1 MPSENNPEVQYEL
14 FEDKKAI
21 KFMDSH
27 SDDEKLIK
35 RIYGKYHQLSIDPYN
50 EAESSFKSRK
60 CPKCKKTRVGDY
72 RIIYFINESTK
83 EVEIIDIG
91 PRRSIYKKWDWFFKS
106 RLDSLVSRTRNC
118 LNFLVLFFFF

>member
-1 MPSENNPEVQYEL
+1 MPSENNPELHYEL

-60 CPKCKKTRVGDY
+60 CPKCKKTRVG
-72 RIIYFINESTK
+72 T
-83 EVEIIDIG
+83 IG
-91 PRRSIYKKWDWFFKS
+91 LYISSRNQLKKLK
-106 RLDSLVSRTRNC
+106 
-118 LNFLVLFFFF
+118 

>member
-21 KFMDSH
+21 KFMDNH

-35 RIYGKYHQLSIDPYN
+35 RIYDKYFQLSIDPYK
-50 EAESSFKSRK
+50 ESESSFKSKK
-60 CPKCKKTRVGDY
+60 CPKCKKTRVGGY
-72 RIIYFINESTK
+72 RIIYFINEPTK

-91 PRRSIYKKWDWFFKS
+91 PRKSIYKKW
-106 RLDSLVSRTRNC
+106 N
-118 LNFLVLFFFF
+118 

>member
-21 KFMDSH
+21 KFMDNH
-27 SDDEKLIK
+27 FHDEKLIK
-35 RIYGKYHQLSIDPYN
+35 RIYGKYRLLSINPYI

-83 EVEIIDIG
+83 QVEIIDIG
-91 PRRSIYKKWDWFFKS
+91 PRRSIYKKW
-106 RLDSLVSRTRNC
+106 N
-118 LNFLVLFFFF
+118 

>member
-21 KFMDSH
+21 NFMDNH
-27 SDDEKLIK
+27 LYDEKLIK
-35 RIYGKYHQLSIDPYN
+35 RIYGKYYLLSINPYK

-60 CPKCKKTRVGDY
+60 CPKCKKTRVGNY

-91 PRRSIYKKWDWFFKS
+91 PRRSIYKKW
-106 RLDSLVSRTRNC
+106 N
-118 LNFLVLFFFF
+118 